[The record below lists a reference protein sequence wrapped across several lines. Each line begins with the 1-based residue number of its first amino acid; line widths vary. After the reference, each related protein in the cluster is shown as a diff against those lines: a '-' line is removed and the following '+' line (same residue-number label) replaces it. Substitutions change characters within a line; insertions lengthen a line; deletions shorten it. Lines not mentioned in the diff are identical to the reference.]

1 MRSQRIFFALT
12 TGLSLSAGSVLGA
25 CWERFRERKPSGFDI
40 PPAIPT
46 LKAHEKLIPTGNNVI
61 PSEPMPGNRV
71 AQIMRFGFP
80 SMSNLRS
87 YGNYILS
94 YDQRT
99 RCPNW
104 VFEHL
109 TPDSLRDKNADRTS
123 CSFEEDPSIHAY
135 FRATDADFKG
145 SGFDRGH
152 MAAAGNNLQSW
163 KNLQETF
170 YYTNVAP
177 QVGVGFNRGI
187 WNKLEKYVRSIARR
201 NKNVYVCTGPLFL
214 PRNEADGKRYVKYEI
229 IGKNHI
235 AVPTHF
241 FKVIL
246 IENEAGEFELLS
258 FVLPNEAHSEDT
270 QLKYFLMNVEQIE
283 RAAGLLFFDKLPH
296 NRMKMINK
304 QESKVRRW
312 H

>member
-1 MRSQRIFFALT
+1 MSTMRSHRILITLT
-12 TGLSLSAGSVLGA
+12 AGLSLTAGGALGA
-25 CWERFRERKPSGFDI
+25 YFERFKQKDAPSLGFDI
-40 PPAIPT
+40 PAIPA
-46 LKAHEKLIPTGNNVI
+46 LQASEKLIPSGPHVI
-61 PSEPMPGNRV
+61 PTEPMPGNRV

-109 TPDSLRDKNADRTS
+109 TPESLREKHADRTS

-152 MAAAGNNLQSW
+152 MAAAANNLQSW

-177 QVGVGFNRGI
+177 QVRL
-187 WNKLEKYVRSIARR
+187 NKS
-201 NKNVYVCTGPLFL
+201 VYLIIV
-214 PRNEADGKRYVKYEI
+214 ADEGRVK
-229 IGKNHI
+229 
-235 AVPTHF
+235 
-241 FKVIL
+241 
-246 IENEAGEFELLS
+246 S
-258 FVLPNEAHSEDT
+258 S
-270 QLKYFLMNVEQIE
+270 
-283 RAAGLLFFDKLPH
+283 
-296 NRMKMINK
+296 
-304 QESKVRRW
+304 
-312 H
+312 